1 MQKGRKILVEALEIL
16 KVPITEE
23 AINKTIEFVERFYLV
38 NQKFNLSAHK
48 SREEILVN
56 LVIDS
61 LTILV
66 VDSFATVRL
75 EKIIDVGS
83 GGGIPGIPL
92 AIFKPETRV
101 ALLESKGKKCSFL
114 KEVIAELGLNNAKV
128 ICARAEE
135 AARKKPLRESFDAVL
150 SKALAPL
157 NIALEITTP
166 FLKPGN
172 SAFYYKGPRYLV
184 ELKEAEGALEV
195 LGCKVKKIWEIE
207 VPWIKRKNYLIEI
220 KKYTPTPSSLPRRAG
235 IPQKKPLP

>member
-1 MQKGRKILVEALEIL
+1 MQKSRKTLVKTLEIL
-16 KVPITEE
+16 KVPIKEE
-23 AINKTIEFVERFYLV
+23 AINKTLEFVEHFYSA

-48 SREEILVN
+48 SREKILVN

-61 LTILV
+61 LTIFA
-66 VDSFATVRL
+66 VDSFARVRL

-92 AIFKPETRV
+92 AIFKPETWV
-101 ALLESKGKKCSFL
+101 ALLESKSKKCSFL
-114 KEVIAELGLNNAKV
+114 KETITELGLNNAEV

-135 AARKKPLRESFDAVL
+135 AAREKPLRESFDAVL

-157 NIALEITTP
+157 NIALEITIP

-184 ELKEAEGALEV
+184 ELKEAEVVLKI
-195 LGCKVKKIWEIE
+195 LGCKVEKIWEIE
-207 VPWIKRKNYLIEI
+207 VPCLKRKNYLIEV
-220 KKYTPTPSSLPRRAG
+220 KKCAPTPSSLPRKAG
-235 IPQKKPLP
+235 IPQKKPLS